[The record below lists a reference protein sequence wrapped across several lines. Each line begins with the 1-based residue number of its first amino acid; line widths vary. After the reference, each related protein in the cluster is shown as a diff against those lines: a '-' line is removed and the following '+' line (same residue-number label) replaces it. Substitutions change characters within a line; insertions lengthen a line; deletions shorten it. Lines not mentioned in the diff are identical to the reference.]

1 MECGQCR
8 QRHMI
13 NARQNRTSKML
24 SRSLLG
30 EEIHAYVTI
39 NNKSPLGIAQFVR
52 GGGGG
57 VKMASEKG

>member
-52 GGGGG
+52 GG
-57 VKMASEKG
+57 VVV

>member
-1 MECGQCR
+1 
-8 QRHMI
+8 MI

-39 NNKSPLGIAQFVR
+39 NNKSALGIAQFVR
-52 GGGGG
+52 GGGG